1 MSRTIG
7 VDCCNMAQG
16 GHGCGCARGAQAKI
30 EAERIE
36 KAREW
41 RAAAVERRD
50 HCRREL
56 EDESNGE
63 MPEPWWSAQHN
74 TIDGMQ
80 DRINVIDA
88 LFPELAV

>member
-1 MSRTIG
+1 
-7 VDCCNMAQG
+7 
-16 GHGCGCARGAQAKI
+16 
-30 EAERIE
+30 
-36 KAREW
+36 
-41 RAAAVERRD
+41 
-50 HCRREL
+50 
-56 EDESNGE
+56 NGE